1 MIDYTVLPT
10 VNATLNAIS
19 GIFLLTGYVLI
30 KRRQINAHRN
40 AMLGAFTTSTLF
52 LICYLVYHAQAG
64 SRPFT
69 GQGIIRYV
77 YFAILISH
85 IGTGRGDPANGHL
98 DALARIARAI
108 RRTQAHRN
116 KDISGMDVRVRDWRD
131 RLPDALSDVGPGCG
145 TQHRSCAA
153 AG

>member
-30 KRRQINAHRN
+30 KRRQIQAHRN
-40 AMLGAFTTSTLF
+40 AMLGAFGSSTLF
-52 LICYLVYHAQAG
+52 LISYLIYHAQAG

-69 GQGIIRYV
+69 GQGPIRYI

-85 IGTGRGDPANGHL
+85 VVLAAVILPMAIATLSRGLAGRYAEHK
-98 DALARIARAI
+98 RIATKTFPAWMYVSVTGVI
-108 RRTQAHRN
+108 VYLMLYQ
-116 KDISGMDVRVRDWRD
+116 M
-131 RLPDALSDVGPGCG
+131 
-145 TQHRSCAA
+145 
-153 AG
+153 